1 MGGVRASDAQTSL
14 LPHLLVPQT
23 GQATVALLGASKGVL
38 SVAVVQRTPPY
49 CRIGPLLGAGANLL
63 LTRQLTRG
71 DTVNP
76 YLNYLMTQER
86 CQQRIR
92 EANAERLAHEI
103 NDKSSTRTRLV
114 FALRRLHLGN
124 QRTGEPRL
132 ET

>member
-1 MGGVRASDAQTSL
+1 
-14 LPHLLVPQT
+14 
-23 GQATVALLGASKGVL
+23 
-38 SVAVVQRTPPY
+38 
-49 CRIGPLLGAGANLL
+49 
-63 LTRQLTRG
+63 
-71 DTVNP
+71 
-76 YLNYLMTQER
+76 MTQER